1 MIAFERDLRRVN
13 NWRRCRNCFPKWP
26 HRVTFSSATCEGS
39 PLSTKLVIVCIFYS
53 SPPGG
58 YEVVS
63 HCGFDFYG
71 PNINDVEHVFMSLLT
86 ICVFSLVRC
95 LFKSIAYFRIGLL
108 PLVFLMGS
116 TLVCQEAQRARG
128 MHGQKALLEISRE
141 GMGEAGGTG

>member
-1 MIAFERDLRRVN
+1 MTSAGLTIGDAVETVFQSGLTVLHSHQQHVKVPHSPQNLLSCASFILALLVGMKWYLIAVL
-13 NWRRCRNCFPKWP
+13 
-26 HRVTFSSATCEGS
+26 
-39 PLSTKLVIVCIFYS
+39 IFM
-53 SPPGG
+53 
-58 YEVVS
+58 VLM
-63 HCGFDFYG
+63 
-71 PNINDVEHVFMSLLT
+71 INDVEHVFMSLLT